1 MSAAQIVAVADRTP
15 RLLPRLRRNRAL
27 VAGFG
32 LLALLFV
39 AALLGPV
46 VSPSSATDTT
56 NAILSG
62 PSSSH
67 LFGTD
72 AVGRDILVRVLKAIR
87 LDLGLAV
94 AICALGTVAGVL
106 VGLVAGYVGGL
117 LDLVIMRVVDIAM
130 ALPAFILAL
139 ITAIVLGNNARTMI
153 FAIALAYTPV
163 MTRVVRSQVVSLR
176 ELPMVET
183 SRAIGTPGWRIVL
196 WHMFPN
202 TFSVVTAQATLFL
215 AWAILDTAAMSFIGV
230 GVRPPTPELG
240 AMISDGVQYIV
251 SGQWWIA
258 TFPGIFIVLLVV
270 SFNAIGDAMR
280 DVLDPRSRR

>member
-1 MSAAQIVAVADRTP
+1 MSAAQIVAVADCTP

-94 AICALGTVAGVL
+94 ASCALGTVAGVL

-196 WHMFPN
+196 WRMFPN